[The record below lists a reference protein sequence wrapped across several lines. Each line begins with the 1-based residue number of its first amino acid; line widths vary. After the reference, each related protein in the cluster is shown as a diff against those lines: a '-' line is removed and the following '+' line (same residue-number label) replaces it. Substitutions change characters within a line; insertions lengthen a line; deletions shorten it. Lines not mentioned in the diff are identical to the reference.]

1 MTMLA
6 VVSAALS
13 ALQPDSSLLVL
24 MSYRTLETDN
34 RLRRL
39 SAFARDEKVT
49 RLAAEDLPHHRQE
62 GIERLRRVRGIK
74 GDLVPPLAESYASPE
89 IRARPVMVPE
99 PPVLFQVMKIVVALE
114 DVMVIDD
121 QPVLLAKVGAQDR

>member
-1 MTMLA
+1 MLA

-49 RLAAEDLPHHRQE
+49 RLAAEDLPHHRQK

-74 GDLVPPLAESYASPE
+74 GELVPPLAESYASPE
-89 IRARPVMVPE
+89 VRARPVMVPE
-99 PPVLFQVMKIVVALE
+99 PPVLF
-114 DVMVIDD
+114 
-121 QPVLLAKVGAQDR
+121 